1 MMPPQISACW
11 QSSCWS
17 GLHLYLMSSPKPSH
31 FAQIIPQWCLNKTKG
46 LSVTSKSFLESSNF
60 TPYVC
65 YPLSTSTCI
74 YVWWCFPPPLLH
86 PSMLIKFWWC
96 FSPSTFIRSLHVYY
110 FGENFPAS
118 TFIRSLHVYWFGE
131 NLPPSTFITSS
142 TFIIFWK
149 FSSLHVYSTLHYYSA
164 HKSSQK

>member
-1 MMPPQISACW
+1 MIPPRLLISEVL
-11 QSSCWS
+11 ST
-17 GLHLYLMSSPKPSH
+17 LHIYMCTSTNICLLAIFMLIRSAPFFNTSPKPSH

-46 LSVTSKSFLESSNF
+46 LSVTSESFLESSNF

-86 PSMLIKFWWC
+86 PSTLIKFWWC

-110 FGENFPAS
+110 FGENFPPS
-118 TFIRSLHVYWFGE
+118 TFIRSLHVY
-131 NLPPSTFITSS
+131 
-142 TFIIFWK
+142 
-149 FSSLHVYSTLHYYSA
+149 
-164 HKSSQK
+164 